1 MAVIYIRVTH
11 KIPICNAQQQQD
23 VGFFSLHATK
33 QSETDDLLYFL
44 GKKREGFPTVARACN
59 SGRGSVSTADL
70 LNRPFTVLRET
81 YVSSHRRLHQD
92 RLS

>member
-11 KIPICNAQQQQD
+11 KIPICNAQQQQQD

-44 GKKREGFPTVARACN
+44 GKKREGFPQRWHARATQAEVR
-59 SGRGSVSTADL
+59 SQL
-70 LNRPFTVLRET
+70 LIC
-81 YVSSHRRLHQD
+81 
-92 RLS
+92 